1 MFFSKWIFTEHCLRV
16 WPCTELGV
24 WEVREFCRSNLYLG
38 VKQFTLPGLQ
48 EFETWSLRAGN
59 FDPFCPVLGS
69 VAGVTMITLTF
80 PPTDSLFS
88 GADRSIPR

>member
-1 MFFSKWIFTEHCLRV
+1 MFGKLKNSALVTSDTDRIFGCETE
-16 WPCTELGV
+16 
-24 WEVREFCRSNLYLG
+24 
-38 VKQFTLPGLQ
+38 FTLPGLQ

-80 PPTDSLFS
+80 PPTGSLFS